1 MKNFIDSLF
10 NKKSNLDK
18 HLDKRNN
25 DKQVELTKTNPLDT
39 KLLYFADLFYNE
51 KFPTIEFTFR
61 ERQQGLNYF
70 MSKEDQYFGSWIVR
84 GDDLN
89 KIQEIFTKISPS
101 PEYTLR
107 DTNRV
112 AAEMNKMN
120 FEFRPIEG
128 EVVAEPFKTKDGR
141 DLHKAKIINN

>member
-10 NKKSNLDK
+10 NKKSN
-18 HLDKRNN
+18 LDKRNN

-61 ERQQGLNYF
+61 ERQQDLNYF
-70 MSKEDQYFGSWIVR
+70 MGKEDQYFGSWIFR

-112 AAEMNKMN
+112 AAEMNKLN

-128 EVVAEPFKTKDGR
+128 EVVAEPFKTRDGR

>member
-1 MKNFIDSLF
+1 MKNFIGSLF
-10 NKKSNLDK
+10 NKKSNLDA
-18 HLDKRNN
+18 RNN

-61 ERQQGLNYF
+61 ELQQEVNYF
-70 MSKEDQYFGSWIVR
+70 MGKEDQYFGSWIVG

-89 KIQEIFTKISPS
+89 KIQEIFNKISPS
-101 PEYTLR
+101 GEYTLR
-107 DTNRV
+107 DTNRIAV
-112 AAEMNKMN
+112 EMNKME

-128 EVVAEPFKTKDGR
+128 EVVAEPFKTKNGKH
-141 DLHKAKIINN
+141 LYKAKVINN